1 MSLFFVS
8 VANSGIF
15 YEYGAY
21 FATAG
26 SKKYMQNNTLFVGCI
41 DFFSTFA
48 PVPNTSRHCNR
59 WILHIRNR
67 LISGRAR
74 RQEIK
79 ANVGYYIG
87 NKPSPEIFYILT
99 YTMFPSSTYKP
110 SVIEASKKSL
120 DGLMELHQ
128 EMVEALATLQLIIDG
143 QDTPLDPQ
151 TLAELKSLYSA
162 GHLMLTKEAAM
173 VCHIEA
179 MQQMQENAETVFGE
193 MKAGKKSNQDTP
205 SVS

>member
-1 MSLFFVS
+1 ML
-8 VANSGIF
+8 
-15 YEYGAY
+15 Y
-21 FATAG
+21 
-26 SKKYMQNNTLFVGCI
+26 SKN
-41 DFFSTFA
+41 
-48 PVPNTSRHCNR
+48 
-59 WILHIRNR
+59 
-67 LISGRAR
+67 
-74 RQEIK
+74 
-79 ANVGYYIG
+79 
-87 NKPSPEIFYILT
+87 
-99 YTMFPSSTYKP
+99 YKP

-151 TLAELKSLYSA
+151 TLAELKSLYST

>member
-1 MSLFFVS
+1 ML
-8 VANSGIF
+8 NS
-15 YEYGAY
+15 
-21 FATAG
+21 
-26 SKKYMQNNTLFVGCI
+26 KY
-41 DFFSTFA
+41 
-48 PVPNTSRHCNR
+48 
-59 WILHIRNR
+59 
-67 LISGRAR
+67 
-74 RQEIK
+74 
-79 ANVGYYIG
+79 
-87 NKPSPEIFYILT
+87 
-99 YTMFPSSTYKP
+99 YKP